1 MIAIESIRIVFWAAA
16 IGPCGSRMFIG
27 ERLPI
32 PSSSEKSSAIARRI
46 IAAAAANLTADP
58 HRPKNQTQEP
68 DPRTRPKNKTQE
80 QDPRTRPKN
89 KTQEQDPRFAWTE
102 W

>member
-1 MIAIESIRIVFWAAA
+1 SGVVDGGNQNGKAKSAAIVGSTIASMIAIESIRIVFWAAA

-46 IAAAAANLTADP
+46 IAAGAANLTADP
-58 HRPKNQTQEP
+58 HRQEP
-68 DPRTRPKNKTQE
+68 DPRSRPKTPL
-80 QDPRTRPKN
+80 D
-89 KTQEQDPRFAWTE
+89 
-102 W
+102 